1 MTASPVEVRGAIEEG
16 VELFTLQA
24 PLRVEADEEGKA
36 VALWTQPQISGLY
49 DRNGRPKSNKADKDP
64 IRMPADIIL
73 VAIGQDIESGHFEKA
88 GIPVSRGKIVTL
100 KSGAFE
106 NMPGVFAGGD
116 CSSGP
121 ASVIKAIAA
130 AKVVACLLYTSPSP
144 RD

>member
-1 MTASPVEVRGAIEEG
+1 MTALPGEIEGAIAEG
-16 VELFTLQA
+16 IEIVTLKA
-24 PLRVEADEEGKA
+24 PASLNVGEDHKIHGIYA
-36 VALWTQPQISGLY
+36 TPQMISAIR
-49 DRNGRPKSNKADKDP
+49 DGRASVKPTGEPDVYIPCDVLIK
-64 IRMPADIIL
+64 
-73 VAIGQDIESGHFEKA
+73 AIGQDIESGHFEKA

-130 AKVVACLLYTSPSP
+130 ANRTT
-144 RD
+144 DI